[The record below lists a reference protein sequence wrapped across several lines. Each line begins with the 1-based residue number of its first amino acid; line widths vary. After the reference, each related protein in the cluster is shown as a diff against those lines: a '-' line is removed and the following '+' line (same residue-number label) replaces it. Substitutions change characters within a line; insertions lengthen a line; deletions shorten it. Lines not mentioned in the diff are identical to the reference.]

1 MLADDTRDEVADL
14 AAEISDPYGSAL
26 VAAVAARPA
35 LDRRAK
41 LALVGLARRLESLGR
56 SAFARR
62 CGDLDHGAIAGA
74 ISDVADHLLPRP
86 RPTCAEG
93 VNVP

>member
-1 MLADDTRDEVADL
+1 MLAEDTADEVAAL
-14 AAEISDPYGSAL
+14 AAEISNPYGSAL
-26 VAAVAARPA
+26 VDAIAARPA
-35 LDRRAK
+35 LDRPAK
-41 LALVGLARRLESLGR
+41 LALVGLARSLESLGR

-62 CGDLDHGAIAGA
+62 CGDLDHGAIASA
-74 ISDVADHLLPRP
+74 IEDVADHLLPRP